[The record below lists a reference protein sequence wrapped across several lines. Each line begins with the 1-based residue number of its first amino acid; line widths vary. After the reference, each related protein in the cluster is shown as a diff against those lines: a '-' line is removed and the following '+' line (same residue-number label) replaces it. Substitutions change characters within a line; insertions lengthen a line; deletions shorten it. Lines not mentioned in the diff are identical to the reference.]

1 MEGPDDNADEQ
12 GHEDDGDAPV
22 PGQAVEP
29 VHDVGEEFA
38 DGGEPAI
45 EHDEGAL
52 AFDGFEAL
60 VFFGAEE
67 DFVFL
72 GDVGAWGEV
81 DGRKRDGGFDRE
93 VGGGGFEGGEF
104 VLAVIDEEA

>member
-1 MEGPDDNADEQ
+1 M
-12 GHEDDGDAPV
+12 
-22 PGQAVEP
+22 EP
-29 VHDVGEEFA
+29 VHDVGQELA
-38 DGGEPAI
+38 DGSEPAV

-60 VFFGAEE
+60 VFLGAEE

-81 DGRKRDGGFDRE
+81 DGWERDGGFDGE

-104 VLAVIDEEA
+104 VLTMVDEKA

>member
-1 MEGPDDNADEQ
+1 M
-12 GHEDDGDAPV
+12 
-22 PGQAVEP
+22 EP

-38 DGGEPAI
+38 DGGEPAV

-72 GDVGAWGEV
+72 GDVGAWG
-81 DGRKRDGGFDRE
+81 
-93 VGGGGFEGGEF
+93 
-104 VLAVIDEEA
+104 